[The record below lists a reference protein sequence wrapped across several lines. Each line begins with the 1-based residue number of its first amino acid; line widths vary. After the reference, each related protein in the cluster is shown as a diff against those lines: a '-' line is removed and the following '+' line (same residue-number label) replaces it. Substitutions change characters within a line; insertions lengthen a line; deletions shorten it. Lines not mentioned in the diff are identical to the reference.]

1 MHICINSHDHKVS
14 AINRLRLLLY
24 STWSIAPFAHATSIL
39 YISIAGGSYRRSDAS
54 PKSIAIATDVA
65 GDGHAGAIL
74 HVTIVAA

>member
-24 STWSIAPFAHATSIL
+24 STWSIAPFAHATSIS
-39 YISIAGGSYRRSDAS
+39 YIAGGSYRRSDAS